1 MYVGVVIRRGEKMK
15 IIDEIIEQLEESMKN
30 PLSCNNGRFDR
41 CPYIGQGN
49 MTCYMCVI
57 ESNIDMVKKI
67 GEKYA
72 DISEAL
78 EFKDKN

>member
-30 PLSCNNGRFDR
+30 PLSCDNGRFDR

-57 ESNIDMVKKI
+57 ESNIEIVKKI

-72 DISEAL
+72 GIS
-78 EFKDKN
+78 

>member
-30 PLSCNNGRFDR
+30 PLSCDNGRFDR

-49 MTCYMCVI
+49 LTCYICVI
-57 ESNIDMVKKI
+57 ESNIEIVKKI

-72 DISEAL
+72 GISEKM
-78 EFKDKN
+78 EYKDKN

>member
-30 PLSCNNGRFDR
+30 PLSCDNGRFDR

-57 ESNIDMVKKI
+57 ESNIDTVKKI

-72 DISEAL
+72 NISKAMES
-78 EFKDKN
+78 KDKN

>member
-78 EFKDKN
+78 ESKDKN